1 MQMHIFIQEPNGQ
14 RTVARFPPLN
24 AMAEGTPVEPGAR
37 VLAHSNYKLGFGT
50 FRPLTSPA
58 GSVGTTRFTP
68 YSPHDPY
75 GPTSGRSSRASPR
88 AASDQGVTIAEDGMD
103 ASLAD
108 LAAQPLLEYCMV
120 KPVAAPIV
128 KPQPVIAVLGKPCAW
143 MRLEQPRNPRH
154 PAEGVPITHESPRH

>member
-1 MQMHIFIQEPNGQ
+1 
-14 RTVARFPPLN
+14 
-24 AMAEGTPVEPGAR
+24 MAEPRDVPGVR
-37 VLAHSNYKLGFGT
+37 VLEHPNKLGFGT

-58 GSVGTTRFTP
+58 GSVGTTRFT
-68 YSPHDPY
+68 YSPHD
-75 GPTSGRSSRASPR
+75 PTSGRSSRASPR

-128 KPQPVIAVLGKPCAW
+128 KPQPVIAVLGKPCV
-143 MRLEQPRNPRH
+143 R
-154 PAEGVPITHESPRH
+154 SP

>member
-1 MQMHIFIQEPNGQ
+1 MHAHFSASNLD
-14 RTVARFPPLN
+14 RTVSREIPARLN

-88 AASDQGVTIAEDGMD
+88 AASDQGVTIAEDGMN

-128 KPQPVIAVLGKPCAW
+128 KPRPVIAVLGKPCAW
-143 MRLEQPRNPRH
+143 MRFEHSRTPRH
-154 PAEGVPITHESPRH
+154 PAEGVPISHESPRH